1 MQADVS
7 RRVVALSA
15 ESKRL
20 ADRAD
25 LSQDDRTR
33 TLTERRAVYFW
44 LMTQAVVERL
54 LAWQWLLGTGLLV
67 HLRRCRMRQAGYGC
81 KMLPIGTRMGELAV
95 VQV

>member
-33 TLTERRAVYFW
+33 ILTERRA
-44 LMTQAVVERL
+44 A
-54 LAWQWLLGTGLLV
+54 
-67 HLRRCRMRQAGYGC
+67 C
-81 KMLPIGTRMGELAV
+81 
-95 VQV
+95 